1 MSETKYK
8 LMVDPTPAGWAYG
21 FPKALPDDAV
31 MCGGK
36 EYDLYVHPKFDLSK
50 WIVEEGYP
58 EEALAYYRLYS
69 QPVNEES
76 TKQSSVGSDEGGVM
90 GDLKFTT
97 AADYIYPGSD
107 PQE

>member
-1 MSETKYK
+1 MVTRYK

-21 FPKALPDDAV
+21 FPKALPDEAV
-31 MCGGK
+31 LKGGK
-36 EYDLYVHPKFDLSK
+36 EYDLYVDPKFDLSK

-58 EEALAYYRLYS
+58 EESLGYFRLYP
-69 QPVNEES
+69 QEITE
-76 TKQSSVGSDEGGVM
+76 QSSVGSDEGGVM

-97 AADYIYPGSD
+97 AGDYIYPGSD

>member
-1 MSETKYK
+1 MSEGKYK
-8 LMVDPTPAGWAYG
+8 LMIDPTPAGWAYG
-21 FPKALPDDAV
+21 FPKALPDEAV

-36 EYDLYVHPKFDLSK
+36 EYDLYINPQFDLTK

-58 EEALAYYRLYS
+58 EESFQYYRLY
-69 QPVNEES
+69 PEEIAE
-76 TKQSSVGSDEGGVM
+76 QSSVGSDEGGVM

-97 AADYIYPGSD
+97 AQDYIYPGSD